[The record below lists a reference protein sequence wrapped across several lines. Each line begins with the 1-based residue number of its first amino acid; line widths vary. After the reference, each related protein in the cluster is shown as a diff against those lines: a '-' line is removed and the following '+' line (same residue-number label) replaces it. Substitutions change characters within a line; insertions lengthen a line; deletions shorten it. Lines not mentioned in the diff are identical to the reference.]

1 MENELSMSQSSKP
14 IPIAV
19 PNDLLAK
26 IELDSTKLGWSK
38 QDTMREAMKLGLA
51 HYERINWD
59 IQGAV
64 LDASAAKRN
73 IVQMPQQQAPA
84 MVAEDSQRS
93 EAPAQASVNY
103 KDALP
108 RARRG
113 NKQA

>member
-1 MENELSMSQSSKP
+1 MSQSSKP
-14 IPIAV
+14 IPIAI
-19 PNDLLAK
+19 PNELLAK
-26 IELDSTKLGWSK
+26 IELAAEKLGLSK

-73 IVQMPQQQAPA
+73 IVQMPQPAPA

-103 KDALP
+103 KDTLP